1 MRLSKRLRFAW
12 GLVCLGL
19 ACVAPGVQAQD
30 VWPTK
35 TIRIVVPFPAGGAS
49 TDGMARAFA
58 QELAKELQPPVII
71 ENRPGGGTSVA
82 TLAVKAQPADGH
94 TLLFQADGL
103 FNAKLAMPEL
113 AYEASEFEIISPLAQ
128 TNYALI
134 VPASRGWKRLGD
146 LKGLT
151 RELDLGTLGIGVSS
165 YSMLAARMAA
175 HFRIK
180 HRMVPYKGGVEG
192 VTAVITGEIDGY
204 FATVGL
210 TQTVKDNPKVKVLA
224 YTGAPGRNT
233 FIPGVKTF
241 HELGMADMVFNSY
254 YGLAVRADTP
264 ARIKGLLSATV
275 RKVIDSEAMKTA
287 RQRLH
292 LEDYVGS
299 TEDYRRDVARM
310 LKQYEAAVA
319 EGAKAGK

>member
-1 MRLSKRLRFAW
+1 MRLFNRLKAVW
-12 GLVCLGL
+12 GLACLGL
-19 ACVAPGVQAQD
+19 LCAASVVQAQG
-30 VWPTK
+30 VWPTR
-35 TIRIVVPFPAGGAS
+35 TVRIVVPFPAGGAS
-49 TDGMARAFA
+49 TDGIARALA
-58 QELAKELQPPVII
+58 QELAKELKTPVIV
-71 ENRPGGGTSVA
+71 ENRPGGGTSVG

-103 FNAKLAMPEL
+103 FNAKLATPAL
-113 AYEASEFEIISPLAQ
+113 AYEPSEFEIISPLAQ
-128 TNYALI
+128 TNYAFV
-134 VPASRGWKRLGD
+134 VPANRGWSRLED

-151 RELDLGTLGIGVSS
+151 RELDVGTLGIGVSS
-165 YSMLAARMAA
+165 YSMLTSRMAT
-175 HFRIK
+175 HLRIK

-192 VTAVITGEIDGY
+192 VTAVIAGEIDGY

-224 YTGAPGRNT
+224 YTGSPGRAS
-233 FIPGVKTF
+233 FFPGVKTF
-241 HELGMADMVFNSY
+241 YELGMTDMVFNSY

-264 ARIKGLLSATV
+264 AKLKSTLADVV
-275 RKVIDSEAMKTA
+275 RKVVDSEAMKAA

-310 LKQYEAAVA
+310 FKQYEAAVA
-319 EGAKAGK
+319 EGAKSGK

>member
-1 MRLSKRLRFAW
+1 MRLFERLTFAW
-12 GLVCLGL
+12 RLVCLGL
-19 ACVAPGVQAQD
+19 ACAAPGVQAQD
-30 VWPTK
+30 AWPTK
-35 TIRIVVPFPAGGAS
+35 TVRIVVPFPAGGAS

-58 QELAKELQPPVII
+58 QELAKEIQTPVIV
-71 ENRPGGGTSVA
+71 ENRPGGGTSVG

-103 FNAKLAMPEL
+103 FNAKLATPEL
-113 AYEASEFEIISPLAQ
+113 AYQTSEFEIISPLAQ
-128 TNYALI
+128 TNYAFI
-134 VPASRGWKRLGD
+134 VPASRGWKQLED
-146 LKGLT
+146 LKGLA
-151 RELDLGTLGIGVSS
+151 RELDVGTLGIGVSS
-165 YSMLAARMAA
+165 YSILAARMAE
-175 HFRIK
+175 HLHIK

-192 VTAVITGEIDGY
+192 VRAVIAGEIDGY

-224 YTGAPGRNT
+224 YTGMPGRIT
-233 FIPGVKTF
+233 FIPDVKTF
-241 HELGMADMVFNSY
+241 REYGMADMVFNSY

-275 RKVIDSEAMKTA
+275 HKVIDSEPMKMA

-299 TEDYRRDVARM
+299 TEDYRRDVARI
-310 LKQYEAAVA
+310 LRQYEAAVA
-319 EGAKAGK
+319 EGKKAGK